1 MYIYIYIYTCIFNTT
16 NNDNN
21 TNHHNIDSCLAS
33 RPPDYLTGG
42 EGEGISRKLPASG
55 SVYGQSPY

>member
-1 MYIYIYIYTCIFNTT
+1 MFDTT
-16 NNDNN
+16 NHDNN
-21 TNHHNIDSCLAS
+21 TNHHNINSCLAS